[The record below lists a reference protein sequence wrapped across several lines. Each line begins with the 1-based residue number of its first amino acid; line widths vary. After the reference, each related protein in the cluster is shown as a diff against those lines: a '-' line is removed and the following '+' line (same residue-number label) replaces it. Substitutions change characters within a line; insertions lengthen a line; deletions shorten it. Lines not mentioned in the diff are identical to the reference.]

1 MKRTRH
7 SPDAL
12 SASSY
17 ISLKT
22 TFKNNTKLTS
32 NASNMS
38 VFDFVT
44 SWSND
49 NDIDD
54 LYDLYLS
61 SGNTKLDLDFRI
73 INSLCLF
80 LQYPNV
86 SSKRLPKHIQ
96 THLDYI
102 QDNNLSKQEI
112 ISKHIENINTLYH
125 AIFQFPMSSLYM
137 KPNRKITLYRG
148 FRHNIEPKQNITT
161 NMFLSTS
168 ISKNSALRFTKQ
180 NNVLWKINI
189 TPKYFDIF
197 PYVYFDTY
205 IKLPYE
211 KQSEAEFLLNIGC
224 MLSLKNTQKNITETI
239 QVYTMDTN
247 LNLTSQPKSITYD
260 LHEYNF
266 TGWDNNTLS
275 TINNNF
281 NTYSKYGLSPKN

>member
-1 MKRTRH
+1 MKRTRNTQT
-7 SPDAL
+7 PIDVNT
-12 SASSY
+12 ASSY
-17 ISLKT
+17 ISLKEN
-22 TFKNNTKLTS
+22 FKNNTKLTS
-32 NASNMS
+32 NASSIS

-61 SGNTKLDLDFRI
+61 SNKEKLELDFRI
-73 INSLCLF
+73 INAL
-80 LQYPNV
+80 LQYA
-86 SSKRLPKHIQ
+86 SSKQKHTSMPKRIQEHI
-96 THLDYI
+96 HFI
-102 QDNNLSKQEI
+102 NDNENLSQSEI

-125 AIFQFPMSSLYM
+125 AISQFPMSSLYM
-137 KPNRKITLYRG
+137 KPNRKIVLYRG
-148 FRHNIEPKQNITT
+148 FRHKTEPKEHVTT

-197 PYVYFDTY
+197 PYVYFDSY

-224 MLSLKNTQKNITETI
+224 NLQLKKIHNNITETI
-239 QVYTMDTN
+239 QVYIMDTN
-247 LNLTSQPKSITYD
+247 LNLTSQPKSITY
-260 LHEYNF
+260 HMYEYNF
-266 TGWDNNTLS
+266 VGWDKDILKTTLS
-275 TINNNF
+275 ALE
-281 NTYSKYGLSPKN
+281 SKF